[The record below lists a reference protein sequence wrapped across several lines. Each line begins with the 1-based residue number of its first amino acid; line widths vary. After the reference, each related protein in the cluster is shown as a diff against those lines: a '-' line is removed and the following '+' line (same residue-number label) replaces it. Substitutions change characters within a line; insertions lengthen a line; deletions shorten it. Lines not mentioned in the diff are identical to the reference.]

1 MKKYIP
7 IILML
12 IVNFLGLYLG
22 GLATNPGVQSDWYQ
36 NQIIQ
41 APWKPPGFI
50 FGIVWMLIGITWS
63 ILGSWIWKN
72 KRNLL
77 GIYFV
82 GWLLNLAWNPIFFLF
97 HATLIAS
104 IVILLLSASVFYI
117 LESLRKSGNQ
127 KISYWGYLYFFWL
140 MIASSI
146 NLYIT
151 IMN

>member
-1 MKKYIP
+1 MKKHLP

-12 IVNFLGLYLG
+12 IINFLGLYLG
-22 GLATNPGVQSDWYQ
+22 GLATNPGVKSDWYQ
-36 NQIIQ
+36 NIVQ
-41 APWKPPGFI
+41 APWKPPGFV
-50 FGIVWMLIGITWS
+50 FGIIWMLIGITWS
-63 ILGSWIWKN
+63 ILGAWLWKN

-77 GIYFV
+77 GIYAA

-97 HATLIAS
+97 HATLVAS

-117 LESLRKSGNQ
+117 LESLRKSGDQ
-127 KISYWGYLYFFWL
+127 KISYLGYLYFFWL

>member
-1 MKKYIP
+1 MKKYLP
-7 IILML
+7 IILM
-12 IVNFLGLYLG
+12 IIINFLGLYLG
-22 GLATNPGVQSDWYQ
+22 GLATNPGVKSDWYQ
-36 NQIIQ
+36 NIVQP
-41 APWKPPGFI
+41 PWKPPGFV
-50 FGIVWMLIGITWS
+50 FGIIWMLIGITWS
-63 ILGSWIWKN
+63 ILGAWLWKN
-72 KRNLL
+72 KTNLL
-77 GIYFV
+77 GIYAA

-97 HATLIAS
+97 HATLVAS

-127 KISYWGYLYFFWL
+127 KISYLGYLYFFWL

>member
-1 MKKYIP
+1 MKKYLP

-12 IVNFLGLYLG
+12 IINFLGLYLG
-22 GLATNPGVQSDWYQ
+22 GLATNPGVKSDWYQ
-36 NQIIQ
+36 NIVQ
-41 APWKPPGFI
+41 APWKPPGFV
-50 FGIVWMLIGITWS
+50 FGIIWMLIGITWS
-63 ILGSWIWKN
+63 ILGAWLWKN

-77 GIYFV
+77 GIYAA

-97 HATLIAS
+97 HATLVAS

-117 LESLRKSGNQ
+117 LESLRKSGDQ
-127 KISYWGYLYFFWL
+127 KISYLGYLYFFWL